1 MDIILERIV
10 QELSVKKIKKTD
22 LTERLGFSSSAIFGH
37 WLSGRNSSYK
47 KYIHAIAEY
56 LNVSVEYLR
65 GETDQKKKPLV
76 NEDEEL
82 TEYLEELKNRSEM
95 RMLFSVTSKCTKEEV
110 EQAVRIIEALRKGNN
125 DEPN

>member
-1 MDIILERIV
+1 MDIILTRIIE
-10 QELSVKKIKKTD
+10 ELRAQNKKKIELTD
-22 LTERLGFSSSAIFGH
+22 HLDMVSSAFGN
-37 WLSGRNSSYK
+37 WIAGRNTSYK

-56 LNVSVEYLR
+56 LGVSVEYLR
-65 GETDQKKKPLV
+65 GETDKKRKPLV

-110 EQAVRIIEALRKGNN
+110 EQAVRIIEALRNEEK
-125 DEPN
+125 